1 MGPGARRGQDSL
13 IRFIVFALWLTL
25 GRGAHIPRKR
35 SKDKKIEKK
44 NGTPRK
50 ISLAES
56 CFSRASMAQTA
67 SARRVCI
74 RHAQSYFEREKA
86 RALKFSFARTR
97 SRRKLAG
104 STPTFIGQSWNISI
118 EFVHISSF
126 RESRGSITR
135 RSKPCSIRFEL
146 GGKNLRRGTL

>member
-1 MGPGARRGQDSL
+1 
-13 IRFIVFALWLTL
+13 
-25 GRGAHIPRKR
+25 
-35 SKDKKIEKK
+35 
-44 NGTPRK
+44 
-50 ISLAES
+50 
-56 CFSRASMAQTA
+56 MAQTA
-67 SARRVCI
+67 SARRVYI

-146 GGKNLRRGTL
+146 GGKNSRRGVLSEQLEIEHPPPTSRHRYGTLQKVAGLIICTKRP